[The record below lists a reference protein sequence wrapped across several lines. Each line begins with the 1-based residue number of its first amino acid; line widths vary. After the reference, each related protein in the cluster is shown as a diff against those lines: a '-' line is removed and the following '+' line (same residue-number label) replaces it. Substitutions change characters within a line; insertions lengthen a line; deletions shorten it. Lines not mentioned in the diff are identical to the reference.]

1 MEEKAYSSLLDVE
14 DVAVSFEG
22 RAVLRGVS
30 LQLRDGE
37 LVSLLGASG
46 GGKTTLFNAVSGLL
60 VPDAG
65 RVLLRGQDITGATG
79 HVSYMMQKD
88 LLLESMRVADN
99 VGLPLRLRGASK
111 AQARAEAVALLPDF
125 GLAEAAQLWPSQLSG
140 GMRQRAALARTYLA
154 SRDVLLLDEP
164 FSALDAFTKADM
176 HRWFMATQRRLGLS
190 VLFVTHDIDEAAL
203 LSDRILV
210 LKEGLIVGE
219 VPVNRPGKAGD
230 ASAAAVEAPED
241 FSLTEQFLEAKRQVR
256 ALLA

>member
-1 MEEKAYSSLLDVE
+1 MEENVYSPLLSVE
-14 DVAVSFEG
+14 DVAVSFDG
-22 RAVLRGVS
+22 RPVLRGVS
-30 LQLRDGE
+30 VCLREGE

-46 GGKTTLFNAVSGLL
+46 GGKTTLFNVVSGLL
-60 VPDAG
+60 APDAG
-65 RVLLRGQDITGATG
+65 RVCLRGQNITGATG

-111 AQARAEAVALLPDF
+111 AQARAEAVKLLPDF
-125 GLAEAAQLWPSQLSG
+125 GLADAAQLWPSQLSG

-176 HRWFMATQRRLGLS
+176 HRWFMATQQRLGLS
-190 VLFVTHDIDEAAL
+190 VLFVTHDIDEAVL
-203 LSDRILV
+203 LSNRVLV
-210 LKEGLIVGE
+210 LKNGEIAGE
-219 VPVNRPGKAGD
+219 VPVSRPQ
-230 ASAAAVEAPED
+230 EAEFPED

-256 ALLA
+256 TLLA